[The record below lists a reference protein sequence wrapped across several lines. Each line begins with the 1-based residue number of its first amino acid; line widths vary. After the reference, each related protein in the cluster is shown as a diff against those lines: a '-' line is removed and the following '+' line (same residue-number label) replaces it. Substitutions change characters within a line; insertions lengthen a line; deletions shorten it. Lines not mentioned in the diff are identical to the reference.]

1 MLMPPHEAV
10 AVMPAS
16 TAGGKVAIMR
26 ALYVSVDKTYTPGDS
41 VAEIHEHVTGEWD
54 VTPREASDADLLV
67 PVADGAPIGIAW
79 QIRGAIHG
87 AGVQTSG
94 EPRAIVVTMGHAL
107 RTEGIV
113 PETAP
118 ALQHGVALAEVHAA

>member
-1 MLMPPHEAV
+1 
-10 AVMPAS
+10 
-16 TAGGKVAIMR
+16 MR
-26 ALYVSVDKTYTPGDS
+26 ALYVSLDSRYDS
-41 VAEIHEHVTGEWD
+41 VSELHDHSLGEWGIS
-54 VTPREASDADLLV
+54 PREASDADLLV
-67 PVADGAPIGIAW
+67 PVVDGRPVGVAW